1 MTLCLI
7 TRTQPGASATAQAL
21 AVRGHTPVIVCAA
34 QTVGVDHEMDVA
46 GVQALL
52 MTSAAAARHA
62 RTNAHIRALPV
73 YAVGDATAQAALAAG
88 FETVISA
95 GGDGAT
101 LAVLAADQMQA
112 SDGALLHLRGQEV
125 AGDVTGMLNA
135 CGFQT
140 RALEVYHTWDD
151 PDFKAGLAAA
161 MAGDGNRISLLSSPA
176 TAGEMGAKR
185 SEGATPSANTPS
197 AALRTTAPPRAG
209 EQSDHA
215 QLSSRAGLILFHSPA
230 GARRTRKA
238 LQEQQLNVR
247 AWGAI
252 GLSQACLAPLADLD
266 FAHLGVAEQPDDASL
281 LDAIDAFAAQN
292 HDD

>member
-21 AVRGHTPVIVCAA
+21 LARGHTPVIVCAA
-34 QTVGVDHEMDVA
+34 QTVGVNHEIDVA

-62 RTNAHIRALPV
+62 RTHAHIRALPV

-101 LAVLAADQMQA
+101 LAVLAADQMRP
-112 SDGALLHLRGQEV
+112 SNGALLHLRGQEV

-135 CGFQT
+135 CGFLT
-140 RALEVYHTWDD
+140 RALEVYHTGDD

-161 MAGDGNRISLLSSPA
+161 MAGD
-176 TAGEMGAKR
+176 
-185 SEGATPSANTPS
+185 
-197 AALRTTAPPRAG
+197 
-209 EQSDHA
+209 
-215 QLSSRAGLILFHSPA
+215 AGLILFHSPA
-230 GARRTRKA
+230 GARRTCKA
-238 LQEQQLNVR
+238 LQEQHLNVR

-252 GLSQACLAPLADLD
+252 GLSQACLASLADLD

-292 HDD
+292 HDDSNKLS